1 MLALHSPPR
10 QDGNLEMISRTAGP
24 LKRMIARAP
33 TYLAYL
39 RENPA
44 WLAMFVLARTMP
56 ARRAHWRLAKS
67 VRALPDRGET
77 MFSSANRSIVVDTLN
92 AQGLFSGL
100 VLPSAIREE
109 IYRFAIATE
118 CFGNFDRRIE
128 FAPANHL
135 AAEKR
140 FGRSILSGH
149 YFERILGCDAAM
161 SVQSDPLL
169 FDISQHYLGGEA
181 RLITTRLWWSFPTKA
196 ASEADMR
203 LASLDRYHFDLD
215 DWRMLKFFFYLTS
228 VDEGCGPHIYVRGS
242 HVRRALRHQLT
253 LLVGHPADDVFRAYG
268 SDNAV
273 TLTGQAGLGF
283 VEDPFGFHTG
293 TVAKRAP
300 RLMMEIGFGVSPPSR
315 HRFHGEPVVH

>member
-1 MLALHSPPR
+1 MFASDTRPR
-10 QDGNLEMISRTAGP
+10 RGGNLEMIARTAGP
-24 LKRMIARAP
+24 LRRMIARAP

-44 WLAMFVLARTMP
+44 WLAMFVLARTKP
-56 ARRAHWRLAKS
+56 VRRAHWRLAKT

-77 MFSSANRSIVVDTLN
+77 MFGDADRPLVIDALN
-92 AQGLFSGL
+92 TQGLFSGFL
-100 VLPSAIREE
+100 LPPTIREE
-109 IYRFAIATE
+109 ISRFAIMTE

-128 FAPANHL
+128 FAPADHST
-135 AAEKR
+135 AEKR

-149 YFERILGCDAAM
+149 YFERILRCDAAM
-161 SVQSDPLL
+161 SVQRDPLL
-169 FDISQHYLGGEA
+169 LDIAQHYLGGES
-181 RLITTRLWWSFPTKA
+181 RLITTRLWWSFPTRT

-215 DWRMLKFFFYLTS
+215 DWRMLKFFFYLTP
-228 VDEGCGPHIYVRGS
+228 VDKDCGPHVYVRGS
-242 HVRRALRHQLT
+242 HVHRALRHQLT
-253 LLVGHPADDVFRAYG
+253 LLVGHPADDVLRAYG
-268 SDNAV
+268 AENAV

-300 RLMMEIGFGVSPPSR
+300 RLMMEIGFGVSRPSR